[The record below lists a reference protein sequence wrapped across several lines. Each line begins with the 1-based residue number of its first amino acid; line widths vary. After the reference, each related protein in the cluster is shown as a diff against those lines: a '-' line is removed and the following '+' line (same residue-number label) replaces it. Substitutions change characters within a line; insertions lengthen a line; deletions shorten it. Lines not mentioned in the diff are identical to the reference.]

1 MTRSRDIE
9 DASPGVLV
17 EQFSWELKAQQ
28 HTEEDS
34 EAFDQLRQDL
44 IAEREKHTRPRQHE
58 IRRLEAHFRE
68 TR

>member
-1 MTRSRDIE
+1 MEGSRDIE
-9 DASPGVLV
+9 DASPRMLV

-28 HTEEDS
+28 HTEADS

-44 IAEREKHTRPRQHE
+44 IAERERHARPRQHE
-58 IRRLEAHFRE
+58 IRRLEAHFKE